1 MLRFV
6 SSEWG
11 SQVDASFVVC
21 ATLRFADYTGVRIA
35 VDVLEYAGGVA
46 CVEANALTVEVLSLR
61 GVEEEL
67 IEGAVSLGGILI
79 VDELPL
85 SIV

>member
-1 MLRFV
+1 MGALACRLV
-6 SSEWG
+6 P
-11 SQVDASFVVC
+11 
-21 ATLRFADYTGVRIA
+21 YVRIA
-35 VDVLEYAGGVA
+35 VDILEYAGRVA
-46 CVEANALTVEVLSLR
+46 CVEANALTIEVLSLR

-67 IEGAVSLGGILI
+67 IVGAVSLGGILI